1 MPFEDTNEKMA
12 VYEEAD
18 PESASTRVLDFPA
31 PETVRNKF
39 LLLIS
44 HLISDFF
51 FITAQT
57 H

>member
-18 PESASTRVLDFPA
+18 PESASTRILDFPA
-31 PETVRNKF
+31 PEIVRNQF

-51 FITAQT
+51 L
-57 H
+57 